1 MRMRIDQME
10 TVLVSWSGGKD
21 SSLALQEILAGSQCK
36 VAGLLTT
43 VTEDYDRISMH
54 GVRRVLLERQAAS
67 LRFPLEKVLIS
78 KRASNEEYE
87 SKMAA
92 TLKRY
97 KEAGTT
103 AVVFGD
109 IFLEDLKEYREKNLA
124 RIGMKGIFPLWKRD
138 TAGLMKSFIGRD
150 FKATT
155 VCVDSQALGKEFVG
169 REIDERFVSGLP
181 ETVDICGENGEY
193 HSFAYDGPI
202 FHERIAH
209 TPGEVVL
216 RDDRFYFCDLIP
228 V

>member
-1 MRMRIDQME
+1 ME

-21 SSLALQEILAGSQCK
+21 SSLALREILSGGRYK
-36 VAGLLTT
+36 VAALLTT
-43 VTEDYDRISMH
+43 VTEGYDRISMH

-67 LRFPLEKVLIS
+67 LGLPLEKVLIS
-78 KRASNEEYE
+78 NQSSNEEYE

-92 TLKRY
+92 TLKQY

-124 RIGMKGIFPLWKRD
+124 KLGMKGIFPLWKRD
-138 TAGLMKSFIGRD
+138 TAELMKAFIEGG
-150 FKATT
+150 FKAKT
-155 VCVDSQALGKEFVG
+155 VCVDTRALGEEFVG
-169 REIDERFVSGLP
+169 REIDAQFLSELP
-181 ETVDICGENGEY
+181 KGVDICGENGEY

-202 FHERIAH
+202 FRERIAH
-209 TPGEVVL
+209 ETGEVVL
-216 RDDRFYFCDLIP
+216 RDNRFYYCDLIP